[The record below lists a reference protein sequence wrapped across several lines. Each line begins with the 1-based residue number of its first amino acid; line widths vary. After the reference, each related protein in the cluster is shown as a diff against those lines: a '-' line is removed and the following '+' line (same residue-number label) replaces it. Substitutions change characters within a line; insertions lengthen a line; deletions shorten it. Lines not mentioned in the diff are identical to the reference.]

1 MSKANLKFKK
11 CIWAILCIFIIL
23 LNGCKLLELNQ
34 AKSDDRNIKED
45 KTKEI
50 SPVEQ
55 GSGYLSEAPT
65 TGLGI
70 ADEDEEPE
78 VLEKVKRLET
88 RLGALRNEMS
98 IQAKASN
105 KKLSDMQVTKEGLER
120 GFADTKK
127 KLEEKNDDMSDK
139 TNALVTKLSDTE
151 AEVVA
156 TDQGSGYLSEGSSIR
171 MGVIDGDEEVNV
183 LEKIRRL
190 EARLEAERNKVKAFE
205 EKLSKL
211 QTAKEGVEKDFADTK
226 KKLENENKDLSDKIK
241 ALESELSD
249 TEARA
254 VAAEKELTPVKK
266 ELLKAQLSEIKA
278 QQKLYKLK
286 IDNLKQEE
294 E

>member
-1 MSKANLKFKK
+1 MPEANCKSGKY
-11 CIWAILCIFIIL
+11 IWAILCISIIL

-34 AKSDDRNIKED
+34 AKSDDTNTKED

-50 SPVEQ
+50 PPVEQ
-55 GSGYLSEAPT
+55 GSGYMSEAPT
-65 TGLGI
+65 IGLGI
-70 ADEDEEPE
+70 ADEDEELE
-78 VLEKVKRLET
+78 VLKKVKKLET
-88 RLGALRNEMS
+88 RLEALRNEMR

-105 KKLSDMQVTKEGLER
+105 EKLSDMQVTKEGVER
-120 GFADTKK
+120 DFADTKK
-127 KLEEKNDDMSDK
+127 KSEEKNDGMSGK
-139 TNALVTKLSDTE
+139 TNALETKLSDTE

-156 TDQGSGYLSEGSSIR
+156 TEQGSGYLSEGSSIR

-190 EARLEAERNKVKAFE
+190 EARLEAERNKVKASE

-211 QTAKEGVEKDFADTK
+211 QKAKEGVEKDFTDTK
-226 KKLENENKDLSDKIK
+226 KRLESENKDLSDKIK

-249 TEARA
+249 TEART
-254 VAAEKELTPVKK
+254 VAAEKELSSVKK
-266 ELLKAQLSEIKA
+266 ELLKSQLSEIKA

>member
-1 MSKANLKFKK
+1 MSKANLKFKE
-11 CIWAILCIFIIL
+11 CIWAILCISIIL
-23 LNGCKLLELNQ
+23 LNGCKLFELNQ
-34 AKSDDRNIKED
+34 AKSDDTNIKED

-50 SPVEQ
+50 PPVEQ

-70 ADEDEEPE
+70 ADEDEELE
-78 VLEKVKRLET
+78 VLKKVEKLET
-88 RLGALRNEMS
+88 GLEALRNEMS
-98 IQAKASN
+98 IQAKAST
-105 KKLSDMQVTKEGLER
+105 KKLPDMQVTKEGVER
-120 GFADTKK
+120 DFADTKK
-127 KLEEKNDDMSDK
+127 KLEENDDMSGK

-151 AEVVA
+151 AGVVA
-156 TDQGSGYLSEGSSIR
+156 TEQGSGYLSEGSSIG
-171 MGVIDGDEEVNV
+171 MGVIDGDDEVNV

-190 EARLEAERNKVKAFE
+190 EARLEAERNKVKTFK

-226 KKLENENKDLSDKIK
+226 KRLEKENKDLSDKIK
-241 ALESELSD
+241 ALESKLSD

-254 VAAEKELTPVKK
+254 VAAEKELNLVKE
-266 ELLKAQLSEIKA
+266 ELLKVQLSEIKV
-278 QQKLYKLK
+278 QQELYKLK